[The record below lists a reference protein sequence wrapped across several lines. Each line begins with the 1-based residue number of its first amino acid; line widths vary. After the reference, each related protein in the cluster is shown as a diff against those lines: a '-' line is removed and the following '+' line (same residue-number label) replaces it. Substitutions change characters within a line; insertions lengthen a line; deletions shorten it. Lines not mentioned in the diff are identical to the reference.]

1 MIHPFIFYLNT
12 RQFMHVLRLVEEK
25 QNRDEKNPQ
34 LNHTETAACG
44 TGTGWRVSL
53 TKTHCVEIQ
62 PASINTSN

>member
-1 MIHPFIFYLNT
+1 M
-12 RQFMHVLRLVEEK
+12 K
-25 QNRDEKNPQ
+25 KKPQ

-62 PASINTSN
+62 PASVNTSN